1 MIQRLLLLCTAIW
14 TVTGCSGPEKQ
25 LRIPFV
31 ALFDGAETGCAGSEA
46 DLSLSDLRFFVSSV
60 RAIRNDGV
68 AVDLVLQPDNQW
80 QQADLAL
87 LDFEDGTGACDNGTP
102 DTNTVLRGTL
112 PAGEYRGLL
121 FTIGVPFE
129 FNHGDPLLAAPPLD
143 DTAMHWHWR
152 AGYKFMRAGVRT
164 ADDGFWIHLGS
175 TGCEGTVKN
184 ITGCHFPNRAEVLL
198 PEFVPGDD
206 SVAVDLAAL
215 FRGTDLLDTRATD
228 CSSGRAERTC
238 EAPFRA
244 LGLDFAT
251 GSVSNNQNVFLRRT
265 GQ

>member
-1 MIQRLLLLCTAIW
+1 MIQRLLLLSIATLI
-14 TVTGCSGPEKQ
+14 VTGCSGPETQ

-31 ALFDGAETGCAGSEA
+31 ALFDGSEIGCAHSDAGP
-46 DLSLSDLRFFVSSV
+46 SLSDLRFFVSSV
-60 RAIRNDGV
+60 RAVRDDGV
-68 AVDLVLQPDNQW
+68 AIDLVLQPDDQW
-80 QQADLAL
+80 QQTDLAL

-102 DTNTVLRGTL
+102 ATNTVLRGSL
-112 PAGEYRGLL
+112 PGGEYRGLL

-129 FNHGDPLLAAPPLD
+129 LNHGDPLLAAAPLD

-152 AGYKFMRAGVRT
+152 AGYKFMRAGIRT

-175 TGCEGTVKN
+175 TGCEGTVQN
-184 ITGCHFPNRAEVLL
+184 ITGCRFPNRVDVLL

-206 SVAVDLAAL
+206 NVVVDLTAL
-215 FRGTDLLDTRATD
+215 LKETDLLDTHATD
-228 CSSGRAERTC
+228 CSSGPAEQSC
-238 EAPFRA
+238 DVPFRA

-251 GSVSNNQNVFLRRT
+251 GSVLNTQNVFLRRT